1 MLNKTTLLAQADLLF
16 LLAKLF
22 APPTVDT
29 KTPITPV
36 TFDELIQQTQLP
48 ESDKI
53 SQCYQQVLQQME
65 STDLADWQAEYNY
78 LFEGNVACAINETG
92 YDRRDKGAILADIAG
107 FYSAFNMQL
116 SESATEK
123 GDHLI
128 CELEFIAL
136 LLVRLAK
143 AETEEERTVT
153 YDALAAFCFD
163 HTSGWITL
171 FCKKL
176 SETSELYTHL
186 TELLKIS
193 WQGIVEANRLPI
205 TELNPQ
211 KIIPIKEDTD
221 TPYECDMAEELAISK
236 VV

>member
-1 MLNKTTLLAQADLLF
+1 MSEQVTLLAQADLLF
-16 LLAKLF
+16 LLTKLF

-29 KTPITPV
+29 KTLITSL

-53 SQCYQQVLQQME
+53 NQLYQQVLQQME

-107 FYSAFNMQL
+107 FYLAFNMQL
-116 SESATEK
+116 SENATEK
-123 GDHLI
+123 CDHLI

-143 AETEEERTVT
+143 AETEEARTVT

-163 HTSGWITL
+163 HTSGWLTL
-171 FCKKL
+171 FCKKI
-176 SETSELYTHL
+176 SEIGKLYTHL
-186 TELLKIS
+186 AELLKIS
-193 WQGIVEANRLPI
+193 WQGIVEANHLPI
-205 TELNPQ
+205 AELNPQ
-211 KIIPIKEDTD
+211 KIIPIKEESD
-221 TPYECDMAEELAISK
+221 TPYECDMAKELPISE